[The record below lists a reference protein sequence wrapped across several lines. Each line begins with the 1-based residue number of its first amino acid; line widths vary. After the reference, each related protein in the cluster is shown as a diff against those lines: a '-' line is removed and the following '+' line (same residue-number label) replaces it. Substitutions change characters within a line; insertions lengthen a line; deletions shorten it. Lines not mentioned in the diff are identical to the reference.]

1 MQEKISSLFA
11 YVSGWAFALFGA
23 YSLQDWMSIV
33 GGVCVVSTV
42 FINRYYKKKTLEEIR
57 KRPISEKLYEE
68 ISD

>member
-1 MQEKISSLFA
+1 MQEKISSLSA
-11 YVSGWAFALFGA
+11 YISGWAFALFGT

-42 FINRYYKKKTLEEIR
+42 FINRHYKQKTLEEIR
-57 KRPISEKLYEE
+57 KRPVSEKLYEE